1 MVLILIILGL
11 GLGVFLNLII
21 QRLPRTDEHDHGS
34 PAVGHARQNN
44 SPGHGIADWA
54 TYAVVE
60 GLSALILTTFY
71 ARHGLSPLFF
81 YLVLVSSILLVTGAI
96 DWLHRSIY
104 LFIVLGGATCAIIV
118 SNFIPGHTVGEAF
131 LGLMVVGLGF
141 GGLFFGAQLLFPSKA
156 TPFGLGDVYL
166 GMFLGAALG
175 LTRRLGLALAYG
187 MLLAG
192 AVASVIV
199 LAKYLLRRQNL
210 PEYISYGTYLCLGTI
225 GYLILYGW

>member
-1 MVLILIILGL
+1 MVLILILLGL
-11 GLGVFLNLII
+11 GLGAFLNLIV
-21 QRLPRTDEHDHGS
+21 QRLPHTDDALPSDGPATATS
-34 PAVGHARQNN
+34 PQ
-44 SPGHGIADWA
+44 PGMTWA

-60 GLSALILTTFY
+60 VLSVLILITFY

-81 YLVLVSSILLVTGAI
+81 YLVLVSSILLLTGAI

-104 LFIVLGGATCAIIV
+104 LFVVLGGAACALVV
-118 SNFIPGHTVGEAF
+118 SNFIPGHAVGAAF
-131 LGLMVVGLGF
+131 LGLLVVGLGF

-199 LAKYLLRRQNL
+199 LAKYLLRCRDL